1 MALDVSISSAASAY
15 AKTAK
20 SALGSGPSE
29 AASESGGDDFA
40 GMVKGAIQGS
50 IDKLKGGETM
60 SMKAVAGKAD
70 LQEVVA
76 AVTAAEVTLDTVTA
90 VRDKVITAYNE
101 IMRMPI

>member
-1 MALDVSISSAASAY
+1 V
-15 AKTAK
+15 T
-20 SALGSGPSE
+20 E
-29 AASESGGDDFA
+29 ETGGDDFA

-50 IDKLKGGETM
+50 IDKLKTGEKM